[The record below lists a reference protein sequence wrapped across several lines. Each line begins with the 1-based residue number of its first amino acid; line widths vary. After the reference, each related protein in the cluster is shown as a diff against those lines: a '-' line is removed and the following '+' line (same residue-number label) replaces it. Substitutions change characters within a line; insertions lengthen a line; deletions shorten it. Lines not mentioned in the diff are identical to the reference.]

1 MRADRLVLRPRPLP
15 SLLGA
20 AALLLA
26 TGAAAGQRPPAG
38 ATAASGPLAEATR
51 LYARYRTTL
60 AHADLMAADAAVQA
74 GLDAAPGDYELRKF
88 RLRLYLPHHD
98 FEGLLREAESLERE
112 RPDDPELEGA
122 VGDANFDLGRYREA
136 FAAYERFAARKPCA
150 ASYSRIALARE
161 IAGDVE
167 GALRSM
173 DLAGVAALPADPEAY
188 AWCRSRSARLLLK
201 LNRYDEAEGRL
212 VEALRRVPDHA
223 PSLAV
228 AAEIAARRGLW
239 EPATRLAERSFALVP
254 EAGVAA
260 ALVDYRH
267 AMGDAAGEARA
278 RKAIADLDA
287 SLPENHRLVHRPL
300 ALYFADHGEPAR
312 ALAMTERE
320 LAGRKDVYGY
330 DAYAWAL
337 YRAGRAAEAVEPMRQ
352 ALARGTID
360 PLLEFHAGEIARAAG
375 DTAGAR
381 RHLERALKLDPRFH
395 VLYADEA
402 RRTLV
407 ALGSK
412 PAPGT
417 RDRQGRSD
425 APLESRLVPRPKAVP
440 ALLLV
445 FVAAAAVLPL
455 AASGTSRHG
464 CHCPIRMACCENG
477 TCTMSGSEP
486 PATGPE
492 WRTCRREAPASR
504 GDTPRG
510 LRKGAEDLLRREE
523 GCAALGPAR

>member
-352 ALARGTID
+352 ALARGTVD

-412 PAPGT
+412 PAPGI
-417 RDRQGRSD
+417 
-425 APLESRLVPRPKAVP
+425 P
-440 ALLLV
+440 A
-445 FVAAAAVLPL
+445 
-455 AASGTSRHG
+455 
-464 CHCPIRMACCENG
+464 I
-477 TCTMSGSEP
+477 
-486 PATGPE
+486 
-492 WRTCRREAPASR
+492 ASR
-504 GDTPRG
+504 RLP
-510 LRKGAEDLLRREE
+510 
-523 GCAALGPAR
+523 